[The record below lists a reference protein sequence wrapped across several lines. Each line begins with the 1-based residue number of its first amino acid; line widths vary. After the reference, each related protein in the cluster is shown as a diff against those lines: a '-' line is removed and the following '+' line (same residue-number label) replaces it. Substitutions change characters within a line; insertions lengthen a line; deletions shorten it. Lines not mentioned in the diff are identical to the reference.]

1 MTFQEFLAKVGATFT
16 GDVITM
22 VITLVILFTLFYFT
36 ISILSK
42 NNAQWVIVVFVLYV
56 LATGTVFMFAGISG
70 WNYFAIPLLFIVAVV
85 SLFATEIK
93 RGIWKVRAKKTGDV
107 KIFDK
112 SQNAMGQNNKN
123 VDEIVKALL
132 NMSKNNVG
140 AIIIFSNEKIPNS
153 IIESGTIINASISAQ
168 LIESVFYPKTP
179 LHDGAMIIM
188 GDKVYAAGC
197 FLPLSQEL
205 NLPKE
210 LGSRHRAGIG
220 VTEAISVTAIIV
232 SEENGII
239 SIAQSGKI
247 SRYADSEKLRQTL
260 HEYFWQSRS
269 EELGAKEN

>member
-1 MTFQEFLAKVGATFT
+1 MTFQEFMAKVGATFT
-16 GDVITM
+16 GDAVTM
-22 VITLVILFTLFYFT
+22 IITLVMLFTLFYFT
-36 ISILSK
+36 IRILSK
-42 NNAQWVIVVFVLYV
+42 NNARWVIFVFIFYI

-70 WNYFAIPLLFIVAVV
+70 WNYFPVPLLFIVAVV

-93 RGIWKVRAKKTGDV
+93 RGIWKVRKKKTGDV

-112 SQNAMGQNNKN
+112 SQNGMNYNNKN

-153 IIESGTIINASISAQ
+153 IIESGTILNASISSQ
-168 LIESVFYPKTP
+168 LIESVFYPKAP

-269 EELGAKEN
+269 EELGVKEN